1 MRRRTLQEELKQ
13 SKPFDTP
20 ADEALVALMRTAS
33 LVRRAIA
40 RRVEPYGI
48 SVAQYNVLRI
58 LRGAGPEG
66 LPTLVVRDRLVEEA
80 PGITRVM
87 DKLEEA
93 GHVAR
98 RRASGD
104 RRVVH
109 CVITEQGLR
118 LLAAMDTLVKET
130 AQLVSAGL
138 PAERDQQALIALLAD
153 IRAGLDEGR

>member
-1 MRRRTLQEELKQ
+1 MRPRSLQDELKQ
-13 SKPFDTP
+13 SKPFATP
-20 ADEALVALMRTAS
+20 AEEALVALMRTAA

-40 RRVEPYGI
+40 RRVEPHGI

-58 LRGAGPEG
+58 LRGAGVEG
-66 LPTLVVRDRLVEEA
+66 LPTLVVRDRLIEEA

-98 RRASGD
+98 RRIAGD

-109 CVITEQGLR
+109 CVITTQGLR
-118 LLAAMDTLVKET
+118 LLADMDAVVKET
-130 AQLVSAGL
+130 AMLISAGL
-138 PAERDQQALIALLAD
+138 PQERDQVALITLLAD
-153 IRAGLDEGR
+153 VRAGLDEAR